1 MDFEKYVVIKGFYD
15 VVDDKTFLKGI
26 QDEAKDT
33 NEYKDFV
40 YREWPDKSGKMLK
53 IKLYLKEYRK
63 YLKKCSNRKDV
74 PLDGLNSM
82 NNSKKSS
89 AVDGGSF
96 WNKIN
101 IFKEIPGCLN
111 TDEDKSGV
119 KK

>member
-1 MDFEKYVVIKGFYD
+1 M
-15 VVDDKTFLKGI
+15 KGI

-40 YREWPDKSGKMLK
+40 YRELPDKSGKMLK
-53 IKLYLKEYRK
+53 VKLNLKEYRK
-63 YLKKCSNRKDV
+63 YLKKCSNNKYV
-74 PLDGLNSM
+74 PQDGLNTM
-82 NNSKKSS
+82 DNSKKSS